1 MSFKK
6 EFRDGRMRGEKYDR
20 PGRKILSYPGEK
32 KEENSAGEKETRELE
47 II

>member
-1 MSFKK
+1 
-6 EFRDGRMRGEKYDR
+6 MRGEKYDR
-20 PGRKILSYPGEK
+20 LGRKYYLIRVRK

>member
-1 MSFKK
+1 MD
-6 EFRDGRMRGEKYDR
+6 EWEERNTKYYLIR
-20 PGRKILSYPGEK
+20 VRK